1 MQRLMAVGPLG
12 ILPDGSLKDAE
23 TGRLTP
29 MFKQPEDTVLFIG
42 APQDLLV
49 ETGTLN
55 RITGKVSVT
64 FTDGA
69 FYSGT
74 CKVSRRLF

>member
-1 MQRLMAVGPLG
+1 
-12 ILPDGSLKDAE
+12 
-23 TGRLTP
+23 